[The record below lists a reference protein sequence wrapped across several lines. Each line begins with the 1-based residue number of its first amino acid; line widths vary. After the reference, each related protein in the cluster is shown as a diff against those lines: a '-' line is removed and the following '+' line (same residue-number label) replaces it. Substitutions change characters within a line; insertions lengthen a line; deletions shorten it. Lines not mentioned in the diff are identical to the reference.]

1 MNFWVDSMRIFGGL
15 ERNTSAVGRRL
26 RFNLVILIV
35 RILKK
40 INENRNSQTSESCI
54 SMMRGRIDLKLVLKC
69 RLDVVLIIPTF
80 LGQSDKSPQNGARS
94 TSSFP
99 ICSTYFHPPPGL
111 AGITRSKFWTQK
123 AADHRILPTFSSDAI
138 GRSANREV

>member
-69 RLDVVLIIPTF
+69 RLDVVLKIPTF

-99 ICSTYFHPPPGL
+99 IFSQHIFIPHL
-111 AGITRSKFWTQK
+111 DVLDHKVIFRSRTRSDKVDFTYVFLW
-123 AADHRILPTFSSDAI
+123 
-138 GRSANREV
+138 